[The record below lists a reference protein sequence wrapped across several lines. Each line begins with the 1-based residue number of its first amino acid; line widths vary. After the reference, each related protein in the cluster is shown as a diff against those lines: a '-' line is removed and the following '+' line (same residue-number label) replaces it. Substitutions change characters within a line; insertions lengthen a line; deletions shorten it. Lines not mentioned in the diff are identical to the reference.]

1 MEVWKDIDEFAGI
14 YQVSNLGNV
23 RSLDRVVNSNSTVGT
38 RIQKGSIKKQSTKDN
53 GYKVV
58 SLWADGKGY
67 MRYVHRLVA
76 LAFLDNPDN
85 KPTVDHIDRDKSN
98 NCVENLRWATQSEQ
112 EYNKNPNR
120 KKPGP
125 KPRGGKRYV

>member
-1 MEVWKDIDEFAGI
+1 
-14 YQVSNLGNV
+14 
-23 RSLDRVVNSNSTVGT
+23 
-38 RIQKGSIKKQSTKDN
+38 
-53 GYKVV
+53 
-58 SLWADGKGY
+58 

-76 LAFLDNPDN
+76 LAFIDNPDN
-85 KPTVDHIDRDKSN
+85 KPTIDHIDRDKNN

-125 KPRGGKRYV
+125 KPKGLGGR